1 MTILLDPPAWPFR
14 GQLFSHLASDTSIE
28 ELHAFADAV
37 GLHPRSYDGDHYDV
51 PASRYDEVVAAGAV
65 PVSNRELLAAIQRAG
80 LRFRKR
86 RGERPLASVVDGLP
100 FLGSGHRL
108 EILRSPFE
116 PPEATTFA
124 AVTVVAD
131 VRDRILLVQSPE
143 RGGWECPGGWR
154 EPGESPRRNAVR
166 EVAEETWVDLAPESL
181 TPVGYERIRFAVPP
195 ADPRLHPTSHVAVFG
210 ARLEHVGRDGV
221 GPEGAELA
229 WLTPPEVRERSSG
242 APWWPLLDR
251 HLFG

>member
-1 MTILLDPPAWPFR
+1 MTILVDPPVWPFR

-28 ELHAFADAV
+28 ELHDFAATA

-51 PASRYDEVVAAGAV
+51 PASRYDEVVAGGAL

-86 RGERPLASVVDGLP
+86 RGERPLASIVDGLP
-100 FLGSGHRL
+100 FLGVGHRL

-116 PPEATTFA
+116 PPMATTFA

-131 VRDRILLVQSPE
+131 ARDRVLLVGSPK

-154 EPGESPRRNAVR
+154 EPGETPREGAVR
-166 EVAEETWVDLAPESL
+166 EVAEETRIELRPGSL
-181 TPVGYERIRFAVPP
+181 TPVGYERIRFVEPP
-195 ADPRLHPTSHVAVFG
+195 TDPRLSPTSHVAVYAG
-210 ARLEHVGRDGV
+210 RLAGVGRDGV
-221 GPEGAELA
+221 GPEGQPVV
-229 WLTPPEVRERSSG
+229 WLPPQGVRERC
-242 APWWPLLDR
+242 ADTPWWPLLDR

>member
-1 MTILLDPPAWPFR
+1 MTILVDPAVWPFR

-28 ELHAFADAV
+28 ELHDFAVAV
-37 GLHPRSYDGDHYDV
+37 ALHPRSYDGDHYDV

-65 PVSNRELLAAIQRAG
+65 PVTNRELLAAIQRAG

-86 RGERPLASVVDGLP
+86 RGERPLASITDGLP
-100 FLGSGHRL
+100 FLGAPHRL

-116 PPEATTFA
+116 PPPASTFA

-131 VRDRILLVQSPE
+131 ARDRILLVASPK

-154 EPGESPRRNAVR
+154 EPGESPREGAVR
-166 EVAEETWVDLAPESL
+166 EVAEETWIALAPDAL
-181 TPVGYERIRFAVPP
+181 TAVGYERIRFAGAVP
-195 ADPRLHPTSHVAVFG
+195 DPRLHPISHVAVYG
-210 ARLEHVGRDGV
+210 ARLDTVGEDGV
-221 GPEGAELA
+221 GPEGQPIVWLAPDGVRDRCAEA
-229 WLTPPEVRERSSG
+229 
-242 APWWPLLDR
+242 AWWPLLDR